1 VPPSP
6 DLDRAQRIFWD
17 LIAAPTGVGP
27 GAEEMAKAGTLDSSD
42 LSFLIRGDERL
53 GPAERLDIYAD
64 MYFYRLRDSL
74 AEDFAKVAA
83 IAGGD
88 RFHNLVTDYL
98 LVHPSS
104 HWSMRDLGKAL
115 PAYLEGHPLREEFPY
130 LADLARLEW
139 ARIDV
144 FDEAD
149 AAPLTRAEITGI
161 PQEEIAD
168 LRLRLVPACR
178 LLALD
183 WNVAPVWRRL
193 EEMEEGSEPGGINS
207 ASVEAPEEGE
217 AHEAVTID
225 PPERR
230 CVTLRVWR
238 KGFHVLHR
246 GTRPDE
252 HACLAGMEPG
262 GASLPR
268 IGEVILDHLEG
279 QGSGGEDAAQ
289 SAARRIAALIE
300 TWIEDGIVRAFGST
314 KL

>member
-27 GAEEMAKAGTLDSSD
+27 GAEEMARAGKIDSSD
-42 LSFLIRGDERL
+42 LSFFVRGDERL

-74 AEDFAKVAA
+74 AEDFAKVRA

-115 PAYLEGHPLREEFPY
+115 PSYLGGHALHEEFPY
-130 LADLARLEW
+130 LPDLARLEW

-149 AAPLTRAEITGI
+149 AAPLTRSEIPGI
-161 PQEEIAD
+161 PRESIAA

-193 EEMEEGSEPGGINS
+193 EEISEGSEPGGINS
-207 ASVEAPEEGE
+207 ASVEAAGE
-217 AHEAVTID
+217 SAPSEAVAVD
-225 PPERR
+225 PPERKR
-230 CVTLRVWR
+230 VTLRVWR
-238 KGFHVLHR
+238 KGFDVLHR

-252 HACLAGMEPG
+252 HACLAEMERG

-268 IGEVILDHLEG
+268 IGEIVLEG
-279 QGSGGEDAAQ
+279 LSEEGAGGADAAEA
-289 SAARRIAALIE
+289 AARRIAALME
-300 TWIEDGIVRAFGST
+300 TWIEDGIVKAIGST
-314 KL
+314 NL